1 MARDE
6 DFKSRRRQREKDEEA
21 AKPKADEIDAAAIE
35 ARLEDLIQR
44 ATPLVEQVNGLYAR
58 YLQGIEKFAPTERR
72 THLDQLM
79 HTIYALPKPTPAVRF
94 RAEAIFQT
102 YRQYKDK
109 WDRQMRDLES
119 GKIKRRVPG

>member
-6 DFKSRRRQREKDEEA
+6 DFKSRRRQREKEEEA
-21 AKPKADEIDAAAIE
+21 AKPKADEIDVAAID
-35 ARLEDLIQR
+35 ARLEELLYR

-58 YLQGIEKFAPTERR
+58 YLQGVEKFAPTERR
-72 THLDQLM
+72 TALDQLM
-79 HTIYALPKPTPAVRF
+79 HTIYALPKPTASIRF
-94 RAEAIFQT
+94 RAETLHQT